1 MNSNL
6 QHIDDGVNFGRSLGV
21 KVIAG
26 LQSIEQLTEIY
37 GASRGKN
44 LAAGF
49 STTIAF
55 RANDVVTR
63 NFVSELHGK
72 NIVLEQYR
80 TLDNR
85 YVEEKRSGCV
95 VEDWDMN
102 TLKVGEAIVGL
113 PFAPP
118 FRFYFDMYTE

>member
-1 MNSNL
+1 M
-6 QHIDDGVNFGRSLGV
+6 
-21 KVIAG
+21 
-26 LQSIEQLTEIY
+26 
-37 GASRGKN
+37 
-44 LAAGF
+44 
-49 STTIAF
+49 
-55 RANDVVTR
+55 TR

-85 YVEEKRSGCV
+85 YVEEKRGGCV

-102 TLKVGEAIVGL
+102 NLKVGEAIVGL

-118 FRFYFDMYTE
+118 FRFYFDMYNG